1 MCAADVTAAMV
12 AAAYT
17 GLAGRRNPE
26 PTAPRSGHPYRVRRP
41 RGRAPDDRGR
51 LGVRGG
57 SGVFYT
63 IVFAGLAVLLVIAVM
78 VQKSRK
84 K

>member
-1 MCAADVTAAMV
+1 MIEDGSVIEED
-12 AAAYT
+12 
-17 GLAGRRNPE
+17 G
-26 PTAPRSGHPYRVRRP
+26 
-41 RGRAPDDRGR
+41 D
-51 LGVRGG
+51 RGG